1 MEKKFKLKLSGPG
14 LDLDT
19 AITELQAKT
28 IFNIAFA
35 PASPNAGDV
44 GGVSELPI
52 TPLVLPAGAVPP
64 PRDFIATKNPM
75 TEQERITC
83 LAYYLYKFRKIER
96 FSAKELKD
104 LNAAAAQPMFNNIS
118 YTARDAAT
126 TGYLASVGGGKK
138 MLAMLGERV
147 VDAMPNREKVAEVL
161 KKYGKKNRKRS
172 AISKAK

>member
-35 PASPNAGDV
+35 PASPSAADGAGA
-44 GGVSELPI
+44 SELLT
-52 TPLVLPAGAVPP
+52 TPLVLPAGAAPS

-83 LAYYLYKFRKIER
+83 LAYYLYKFRKLEK

-104 LNAAAAQPMFNNIS
+104 INGAAAQPMFNNIS

-161 KKYGKKNRKRS
+161 KKYGRKNRRR
-172 AISKAK
+172 ATTGKAK